1 MVMAQNLH
9 TQTKR
14 KRDCEHQFTEANRP
28 RMFLDVRFGLSVMV
42 VSPGASPHPSPRA
55 GRSPVLSALLGGER
69 ELRNWFAA
77 PRPSPRQERDA
88 SRRSTVTL
96 SRLPSAAIFLP
107 GARILYLPLARR

>member
-42 VSPGASPHPSPRA
+42 VSPGLRNDYSPSDCARQSHSLSLTNASPGFS
-55 GRSPVLSALLGGER
+55 
-69 ELRNWFAA
+69 
-77 PRPSPRQERDA
+77 D
-88 SRRSTVTL
+88 TL
-96 SRLPSAAIFLP
+96 PRLPRAAIFLP